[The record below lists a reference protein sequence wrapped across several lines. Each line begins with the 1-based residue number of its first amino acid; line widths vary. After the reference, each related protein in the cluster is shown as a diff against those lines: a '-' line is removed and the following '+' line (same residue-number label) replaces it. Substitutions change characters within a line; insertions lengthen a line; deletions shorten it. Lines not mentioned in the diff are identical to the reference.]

1 VETRKRIYIGLLA
14 GSLFFTVLM
23 VTMVWYLFTNR
34 DLIFNQILL
43 IVIALITGIIFIIL
57 ATGITSL
64 IIMIIRSKTIP
75 SLENTARIANE
86 LLFPITLIVGK
97 LLGVNKQKILRSYIE
112 VNNYLVTSKKLIL
125 PGTKIMLLL
134 PHCLQNSECPF
145 KITADINNC
154 KQCGKCKIGELR
166 DLAQKYNITIKVAT
180 GGTMARKYVRE
191 NRPQAIVAVACERDL
206 FSGIQ
211 DTGALPVIGV
221 LNRRPNGPCYN
232 TDVDLEAVEAA
243 LSLISKGG

>member
-1 VETRKRIYIGLLA
+1 METRKRIYIGLLA

>member
-1 VETRKRIYIGLLA
+1 
-14 GSLFFTVLM
+14 
-23 VTMVWYLFTNR
+23 
-34 DLIFNQILL
+34 
-43 IVIALITGIIFIIL
+43 
-57 ATGITSL
+57 
-64 IIMIIRSKTIP
+64 MIIRSKTIP